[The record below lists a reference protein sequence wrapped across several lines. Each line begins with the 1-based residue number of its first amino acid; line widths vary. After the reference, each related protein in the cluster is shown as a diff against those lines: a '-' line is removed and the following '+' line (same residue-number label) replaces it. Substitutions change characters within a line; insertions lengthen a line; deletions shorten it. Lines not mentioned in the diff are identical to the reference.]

1 MDIQGQQIN
10 SQQLTYEQF
19 QEQVQ
24 KQRELER
31 IQAQQAIRSAGLDR
45 RSMQAHQIVIELQ
58 NIERE
63 LQLAENQLQTQMDA
77 QKRQIQNIRQRLQQA
92 EHSVK
97 AAIAAAGS
105 QTGQNTTTSGYFQ

>member
-10 SQQLTYEQF
+10 SQQMTYEQF

-31 IQAQQAIRSAGLDR
+31 IQAQQAIRNVGLDR

-58 NIERE
+58 NIDRE

-92 EHSVK
+92 EQSVK

-105 QTGQNTTTSGYFQ
+105 QPGQTPTTGYFQ